1 MEEIQDSLISAAK
14 SVENTDVCVR
24 DLGLMKNW
32 WQFLKPYV
40 KCALL
45 LYSEVVLLDP
55 REEAGKELI
64 DAITKSHEEVT
75 SFELFSNGIIAVF
88 VNEDNAVGKIEVL
101 LASVEQKDQ
110 YDSMQAE
117 NNGILRING

>member
-1 MEEIQDSLISAAK
+1 MEEKQDSLISAAK
-14 SVENTDVCVR
+14 SVEKTDVCVR
-24 DLGLMKNW
+24 DLGQMKSW

-45 LYSEVVLLDP
+45 LFNEVVLLDP

-64 DAITKSHEEVT
+64 NAITKSHEDVP

-88 VNEDNAVGKIEVL
+88 VNEDNTVGKIEVL